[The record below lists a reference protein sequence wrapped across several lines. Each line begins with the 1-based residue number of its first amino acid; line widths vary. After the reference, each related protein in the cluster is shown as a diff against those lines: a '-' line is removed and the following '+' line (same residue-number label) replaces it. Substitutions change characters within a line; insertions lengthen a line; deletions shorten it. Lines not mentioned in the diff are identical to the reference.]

1 MVSKNTPPRL
11 GRGLA
16 ALLGDVS
23 MPSSTDSGTS
33 VGAVPMDRIDAN
45 PFQPRSDFDPAEL
58 ESLAESI
65 RVQGILQPIL
75 VRSNPAAPDR
85 YQIVAG
91 ERRFRAAMQA
101 GLNEIP
107 AIRRDMDDSDAAVV
121 ALVENLQRQD
131 LNAIEEAEG
140 YQRLLTDFGL
150 THEAL
155 GYAVSKSRSHI
166 GNTIRLLRLPE
177 PVLREVR
184 SGTLSSGHA
193 RALINAPNPEALA
206 EQIQKRGMSV
216 RQAEVLVNKAVAA
229 RGAPR
234 QVTAK
239 KLDTADLERRVSDA
253 IGCRV
258 AITTARKGGGEISI
272 QFRDYFQ
279 LEYLIGRLAGE
290 REKITAS
297 ADIRAAFHAGNQEQA
312 TAARTAAGRRDG
324 SA

>member
-1 MVSKNTPPRL
+1 MASKNTPPRL

-16 ALLGDVS
+16 ALLGDVA
-23 MPSSTDSGTS
+23 MRPDAERGTS
-33 VGAVPMDRIDAN
+33 VSAIPIDQIDAN
-45 PFQPRSDFDPAEL
+45 PFQPRSNFNADEL
-58 ESLAESI
+58 KSLAESI
-65 RVQGILQPIL
+65 RVQGVLQPIL
-75 VRSNPAAPDR
+75 VRSSPAAPGR

-107 AIRRDMDDSDAAVV
+107 AIQQDMDDSDAAVV

-166 GNTIRLLRLPE
+166 GNTVRLLRLPE
-177 PVLREVR
+177 PVLRDVR
-184 SGTLSSGHA
+184 TGALSSGHA
-193 RALINAPNPEALA
+193 RALINAPNPETLA

-239 KLDTADLERRVSDA
+239 KLDTADLEHRVSDA

-258 AITTARKGGGEISI
+258 TITTARKGGGEISI

-279 LEYLIGRLAGE
+279 LEELISRLTGE
-290 REKITAS
+290 HEK
-297 ADIRAAFHAGNQEQA
+297 A
-312 TAARTAAGRRDG
+312 TAA
-324 SA
+324 

>member
-1 MVSKNTPPRL
+1 MVSKNMPPRL

-16 ALLGDVS
+16 ALLGDVAV
-23 MPSSTDSGTS
+23 PNGADRGTS
-33 VGAVPMDRIDAN
+33 IRAIPVDRIDPN
-45 PFQPRSDFDPAEL
+45 PFQPRADFDPAEL

-65 RVQGILQPIL
+65 RVQGVLQPIL
-75 VRSNPAAPDR
+75 VRSHTTSPER

-107 AIRRDMDDSDAAVV
+107 AMLREMDDSDAAVV

-131 LNAIEEAEG
+131 LNAVEEAEG
-140 YQRLLTDFGL
+140 YQRLLTEFGL

-177 PVLREVR
+177 PVLKEVR

-206 EQIQKRGMSV
+206 EQIQRRGMSV
-216 RQAEVLVNKAVAA
+216 RQAEALVNKMIAA

-234 QVTAK
+234 QVTVSK
-239 KLDTADLERRVSDA
+239 MDTADLERRVTNA

-258 AITTARKGGGEISI
+258 TITTARKGGGEITI
-272 QFRDYFQ
+272 QFRDLLQ
-279 LEYLIGRLAGE
+279 LEELIGRLTAE
-290 REKITAS
+290 RERVVSVAE
-297 ADIRAAFHAGNQEQA
+297 D
-312 TAARTAAGRRDG
+312 
-324 SA
+324 

>member
-1 MVSKNTPPRL
+1 
-11 GRGLA
+11 
-16 ALLGDVS
+16 
-23 MPSSTDSGTS
+23 MPSTADRSTS
-33 VGAVPMDRIDAN
+33 VGAVAMDRIDAN

-65 RVQGILQPIL
+65 RVQGVLQPIL
-75 VRSNPAAPDR
+75 VRTHPTAPER
-85 YQIVAG
+85 FQIVAG

-107 AIRRDMDDSDAAVV
+107 AIQREMDDSDAAVV

-166 GNTIRLLRLPE
+166 GNTVRLLRLPE
-177 PVLREVR
+177 PVLRDVR
-184 SGTLSSGHA
+184 SGALSSGHA

-206 EQIQKRGMSV
+206 EQINKRGMSV
-216 RQAEVLVNKAVAA
+216 RQAEVLVSKAIAA

-239 KLDTADLERRVSDA
+239 KVDTVDLERRVSEA

-258 AITTARKGGGEISI
+258 TITSARKGGGEISI
-272 QFRDYFQ
+272 QFRDFYQ
-279 LEYLIGRLAGE
+279 LEELIARLTGE
-290 REKITAS
+290 HEKVAL
-297 ADIRAAFHAGNQEQA
+297 AAHG
-312 TAARTAAGRRDG
+312 
-324 SA
+324 

>member
-1 MVSKNTPPRL
+1 MASKPTPPRL

-23 MPSSTDSGTS
+23 MPPSPERGTT
-33 VGAVPMDRIDAN
+33 VAAIPMDQIDPN

-65 RVQGILQPIL
+65 RVQGVLQPIL
-75 VRSNPAAPDR
+75 VRAHPTAPER

-107 AIRRDMDDSDAAVV
+107 AMQREMDDSDAAVI

-131 LNAIEEAEG
+131 LNAVEEAEG
-140 YQRLLTDFGL
+140 YQRLLADFGL

-155 GYAVSKSRSHI
+155 GYAVSKSRAHI

-177 PVLREVR
+177 PVLRSVR

-193 RALINAPNPEALA
+193 RALINAPNPDELA
-206 EQIQKRGMSV
+206 DQIQKRGLSV
-216 RQAEVLVNKAVAA
+216 RQTEMLVTKVIAA
-229 RGAPR
+229 RGAPPR
-234 QVTAK
+234 VAAPK
-239 KLDTADLERRVSDA
+239 KIDTSDLERRVSQA
-253 IGCRV
+253 LGCRV
-258 AITTARKGGGEISI
+258 TITTARKGGGEVTI
-272 QFRDYFQ
+272 QFRDFLQ
-279 LEYLIGRLAGE
+279 LDELIDRLTGKAPV
-290 REKITAS
+290 
-297 ADIRAAFHAGNQEQA
+297 
-312 TAARTAAGRRDG
+312 RD
-324 SA
+324 

>member
-1 MVSKNTPPRL
+1 MVSKNMPPRL

-16 ALLGDVS
+16 ALLGDVA
-23 MPSSTDSGTS
+23 MAPNPERGVP
-33 VGAVPMDRIDAN
+33 VGAIAIDRVDAN

-65 RVQGILQPIL
+65 RVQGVLQPIL
-75 VRSNPAAPDR
+75 VRPHPTVPER
-85 YQIVAG
+85 FQIVAG

-107 AIRRDMDDSDAAVV
+107 AIQREMDDSDTAIV

-166 GNTIRLLRLPE
+166 GNTVRLLRLPE
-177 PVLREVR
+177 PVLRDVR

-206 EQIQKRGMSV
+206 EQINKRAMSV
-216 RQAEVLVNKAVAA
+216 RQTEVLVSKAIAA

-234 QVTAK
+234 QITAK
-239 KLDTADLERRVSDA
+239 KLDTTDLERRVSEA

-258 AITTARKGGGEISI
+258 TISTARKGGGEISI
-272 QFRDYFQ
+272 QFRDFLQ
-279 LEYLIGRLAGE
+279 LEELIGRLTGE
-290 REKITAS
+290 NPNVVSTAE
-297 ADIRAAFHAGNQEQA
+297 D
-312 TAARTAAGRRDG
+312 
-324 SA
+324 

>member
-1 MVSKNTPPRL
+1 MAKNSPPRL

-16 ALLGDVS
+16 ALLGDVEVR
-23 MPSSTDSGTS
+23 PNADGATS
-33 VGAVPMDRIDAN
+33 ISVIAVDLIDPN

-58 ESLAESI
+58 ESLADSI
-65 RVQGILQPIL
+65 RVQGVLQPIL
-75 VRSNPAAPDR
+75 VRSHPTNSER
-85 YQIVAG
+85 FQIVAG

-107 AIRRDMDDSDAAVV
+107 AMLRDMDDSDAAVV

-140 YQRLLTDFGL
+140 YQRLLADFGL
-150 THEAL
+150 THESL

-177 PVLREVR
+177 PVLRDVR

-206 EQIQKRGMSV
+206 EQIIKRAMSV
-216 RQAEVLVNKAVAA
+216 RQTEVLVMKAVAG

-234 QVTAK
+234 QPAAK
-239 KLDTADLERRVSDA
+239 TLDIADLERRVSES

-258 AITTARKGGGEISI
+258 TIIATRKGSGEISI
-272 QFRDYFQ
+272 QFRDLFQ
-279 LEYLIGRLAGE
+279 LEELIGKLTGE
-290 REKITAS
+290 QEKIEVA
-297 ADIRAAFHAGNQEQA
+297 EQ
-312 TAARTAAGRRDG
+312 G
-324 SA
+324 

>member
-1 MVSKNTPPRL
+1 VVSKNTPPRL

-16 ALLGDVS
+16 ALLGDVA
-23 MPSSTDSGTS
+23 MPPTS
-33 VGAVPMDRIDAN
+33 DGGMSVAAIPMDRIDAN
-45 PFQPRSDFDPAEL
+45 PFQPRSDFDPVEL

-65 RVQGILQPIL
+65 RVQGMLQPIL
-75 VRSNPAAPDR
+75 VRSHPTVPDR
-85 YQIVAG
+85 FQIVAG

-107 AIRRDMDDSDAAVV
+107 AMRRDMDDSDAAVV

-166 GNTIRLLRLPE
+166 GNTVRLLRLPE
-177 PVLREVR
+177 PVLKDVR
-184 SGTLSSGHA
+184 SGILSSGHA
-193 RALINAPNPEALA
+193 RALINAPNPEVLA
-206 EQIQKRGMSV
+206 EQIQKRAMSV

-239 KLDTADLERRVSDA
+239 RLDTVNLERRVSDV

-258 AITTARKGGGEISI
+258 TITSNRKGGGEISI
-272 QFRDYFQ
+272 QFRDFFQ
-279 LEYLIGRLAGE
+279 LEELIVRLTAEHE
-290 REKITAS
+290 RAIS
-297 ADIRAAFHAGNQEQA
+297 AQD
-312 TAARTAAGRRDG
+312 
-324 SA
+324 

>member
-1 MVSKNTPPRL
+1 MASKNTPPRL

-16 ALLGDVS
+16 ALLGDVA
-23 MPSSTDSGTS
+23 MPSNPDRGNFIGTI
-33 VGAVPMDRIDAN
+33 AMDRIDAN

-65 RVQGILQPIL
+65 RVQGVLQPIL
-75 VRSNPAAPDR
+75 VRPHPTTPER
-85 YQIVAG
+85 FQIVAG

-101 GLNEIP
+101 SLNEIP
-107 AIRRDMDDSDAAVV
+107 AIQREMDDSDAAVV

-140 YQRLLTDFGL
+140 YQRLLIDFGL
-150 THEAL
+150 TQEAL
-155 GYAVSKSRSHI
+155 GYAVSKSRAHI
-166 GNTIRLLRLPE
+166 GNMVRLLRLPE
-177 PVLREVR
+177 PVLRDVR

-206 EQIQKRGMSV
+206 EQINKRGMSV
-216 RQAEVLVNKAVAA
+216 RQTEVLVSKAVAA

-234 QVTAK
+234 QITAK

-258 AITTARKGGGEISI
+258 SITTARKGGGEISI
-272 QFRDYFQ
+272 QFRDFDQ
-279 LEYLIGRLAGE
+279 LDELILRLTGE
-290 REKITAS
+290 HQTAV
-297 ADIRAAFHAGNQEQA
+297 APAQE
-312 TAARTAAGRRDG
+312 
-324 SA
+324 